1 MMAGSWVSLTLLLAA
16 FALGPLVVY
25 VFKGQHEEAASSGA
39 EGSSNP
45 WLTMGPQGYLEEVA
59 LSLALLGLV
68 YVFYLLSRAVTALI
82 HFLEMLFV
90 GAVLLGWCIA
100 CFWCAWGGAARACVR
115 GGKPPTLLH
124 RPSPLS
130 PARCCHSLAQKTH
143 RVWQDGLHASSVPDW
158 VHVHYKEPLGP
169 WHAPLFSAPQA
180 LGLGP
185 LRCSGLSH
193 TADRSAGSPRVT
205 GKQQMQQQGD

>member
-1 MMAGSWVSLTLLLAA
+1 MGRARPTPRGPPGGGPAGGCTHAPKVRYSCRMPKNRASSSPAVRDKYHHSDEKHSSMMAGSWVSLTLLLAA

-25 VFKGQHEEAASSGA
+25 VFKGQHEEAASSA

-100 CFWCAWGGAARACVR
+100 CFWCAWGGRSTRVCARGEAPHPAS
-115 GGKPPTLLH
+115 PPF
-124 RPSPLS
+124 SPLPRS
-130 PARCCHSLAQKTH
+130 PAATHLRKNPQGLARRAT
-143 RVWQDGLHASSVPDW
+143 
-158 VHVHYKEPLGP
+158 
-169 WHAPLFSAPQA
+169 
-180 LGLGP
+180 
-185 LRCSGLSH
+185 C
-193 TADRSAGSPRVT
+193 
-205 GKQQMQQQGD
+205 QQCA